1 MINLRDFF
9 DAYDGAFRETAKS
22 IAQFY
27 FEPCITARMGVPRL
41 NATRTDTESFF
52 GQVLEKYRAQGFDH
66 GQILNLE
73 SQSLGA
79 NSVLATIRWSF
90 KDKGDKT
97 LWEGTFSY
105 NLYKRDE
112 RWQILL
118 QTMHDS

>member
-9 DAYDGAFRETAKS
+9 DAYDGAFRETATS

-52 GQVLEKYRAQGFDH
+52 GQVLEKYRAQG
-66 GQILNLE
+66 
-73 SQSLGA
+73 
-79 NSVLATIRWSF
+79 
-90 KDKGDKT
+90 
-97 LWEGTFSY
+97 Y